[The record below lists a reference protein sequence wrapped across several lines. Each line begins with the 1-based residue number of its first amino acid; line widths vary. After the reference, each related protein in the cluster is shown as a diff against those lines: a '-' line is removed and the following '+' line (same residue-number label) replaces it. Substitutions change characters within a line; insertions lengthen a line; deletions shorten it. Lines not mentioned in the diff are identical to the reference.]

1 VFVGYTPLLNRCV
14 PRPTDAQLD
23 ALTSSGAAAD
33 AGKAVCVSTIE

>member
-23 ALTSSGAAAD
+23 ALTDSGAAAD
-33 AGKAVCVSTIE
+33 AGKAASMCTI